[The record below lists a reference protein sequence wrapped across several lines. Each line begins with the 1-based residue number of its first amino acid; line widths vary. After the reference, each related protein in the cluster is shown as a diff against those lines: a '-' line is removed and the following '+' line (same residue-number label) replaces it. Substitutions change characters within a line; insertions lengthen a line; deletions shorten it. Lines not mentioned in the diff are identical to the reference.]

1 MGRSAKGK
9 SEMLLPEMS
18 SAASREGGFGR
29 FPVLVFSFVPTAL
42 DVQMCVGTQADAIY
56 LLRTVQYL
64 TSVAGFVGAITGG
77 WPYHSHLIGDLERD
91 QQSPSIGQKLRS
103 AGIDKGGGRGAG
115 GRGGGVAC

>member
-1 MGRSAKGK
+1 
-9 SEMLLPEMS
+9 MLLPEMS
-18 SAASREGGFGR
+18 SAASREGGKGR
-29 FPVLVFSFVPTAL
+29 YPELVFSYVPTAL

-103 AGIDKGGGRGAG
+103 AGIDKCYKHNAG
-115 GRGGGVAC
+115 ILCYYVACEVWLS